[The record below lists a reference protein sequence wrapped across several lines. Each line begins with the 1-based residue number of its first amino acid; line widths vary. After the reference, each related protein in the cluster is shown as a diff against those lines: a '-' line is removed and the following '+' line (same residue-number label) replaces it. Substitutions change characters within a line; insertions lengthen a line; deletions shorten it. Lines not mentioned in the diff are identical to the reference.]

1 MGLVSTKHPLFLI
14 RSANGFIPE
23 SLEFHEWKVTV
34 CFVKVDDVAIMPV
47 VDAAPNVD
55 TLGMNIVWG
64 TQDVKHQEQ
73 KWTSTVYSFAKM
85 IFVCVVDQFHQGSKV
100 AS

>member
-1 MGLVSTKHPLFLI
+1 M
-14 RSANGFIPE
+14 
-23 SLEFHEWKVTV
+23 
-34 CFVKVDDVAIMPV
+34 AIMPV

-73 KWTSTVYSFAKM
+73 MDVYSF
-85 IFVCVVDQFHQGSKV
+85 SLLR
-100 AS
+100 

>member
-1 MGLVSTKHPLFLI
+1 M
-14 RSANGFIPE
+14 
-23 SLEFHEWKVTV
+23 

-64 TQDVKHQEQ
+64 TQGEPKGNPRCKTPRTNGRLQQ
-73 KWTSTVYSFAKM
+73 CFAK
-85 IFVCVVDQFHQGSKV
+85 IVFVLLMSFIKV
-100 AS
+100 AKWPGGGVMGFCFTCTMDEMILFHSCTNNVPF